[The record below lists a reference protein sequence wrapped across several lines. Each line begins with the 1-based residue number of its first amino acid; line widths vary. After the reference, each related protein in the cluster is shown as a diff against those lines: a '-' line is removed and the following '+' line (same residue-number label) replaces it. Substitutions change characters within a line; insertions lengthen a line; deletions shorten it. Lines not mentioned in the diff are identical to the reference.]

1 MRSEM
6 EKEVNTKLV
15 DEYINSLS
23 QKVNE
28 LQQENI
34 LLKAKASYNEKEY
47 QERELQLKLEL
58 QQALDKI
65 ATPEVKKDEPVKK
78 KPVPTFT
85 SGTVKEVEEEQP
97 EAKKKPK
104 PMIKAPKP
112 KGYNIEVDGPREVI
126 PNPKFIEAEA
136 KIN

>member
-1 MRSEM
+1 M
-6 EKEVNTKLV
+6 
-15 DEYINSLS
+15 
-23 QKVNE
+23 
-28 LQQENI
+28 
-34 LLKAKASYNEKEY
+34 
-47 QERELQLKLEL
+47 EL

-65 ATPEVKKDEPVKK
+65 ATPEAKKEEPVKK

-85 SGTVKEVEEEQP
+85 SGTVKEVEEKQP

>member
-1 MRSEM
+1 M

-15 DEYINSLS
+15 DEYINSLT
-23 QKVNE
+23 QKINE
-28 LQQENI
+28 LQQENL
-34 LLKAKASYNEKEY
+34 LLKARANYNEKVFE
-47 QERELQLKLEL
+47 EKELQLKLEL
-58 QQALDKI
+58 QQALDK
-65 ATPEVKKDEPVKK
+65 APEVKEKEEPVKR

-85 SGTVKEVEEEQP
+85 SGSVKDEKP

-112 KGYNIEVDGPREVI
+112 KGYNAEVDGPREVI
-126 PNPKFIEAEA
+126 PNPKYVEAEA

>member
-1 MRSEM
+1 M
-6 EKEVNTKLV
+6 EQEVNTKLV

-28 LQQENI
+28 LQQENL

-47 QERELQLKLEL
+47 QEKELQLKLEL

-65 ATPEVKKDEPVKK
+65 TTPEVNKKEEPVKK
-78 KPVPTFT
+78 KSVPTFT
-85 SGTVKEVEEEQP
+85 SGTVKEEKET
-97 EAKKKPK
+97 EAKGKKPK

-126 PNPKFIEAEA
+126 PNPKFIDAEA